1 MRIFGG
7 EVAVPHE
14 FPWVVYVDFRF
25 SGFWTRDCGGAL
37 ISDKHV
43 LTAAHCVDEGRQ
55 PYQVKF

>member
-14 FPWVVYVDFRF
+14 FPWVVYL
-25 SGFWTRDCGGAL
+25 SMGCGGAL

-43 LTAAHCVDEGRQ
+43 LTAAHCVDKGRQ
-55 PYQVKF
+55 PQQVKF